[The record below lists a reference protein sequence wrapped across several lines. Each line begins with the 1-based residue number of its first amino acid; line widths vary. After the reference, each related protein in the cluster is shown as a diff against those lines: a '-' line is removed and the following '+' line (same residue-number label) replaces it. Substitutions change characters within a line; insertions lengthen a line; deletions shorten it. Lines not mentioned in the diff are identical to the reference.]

1 MDLLPADDR
10 PRKESP
16 LRAEPAAQAVLLDVQ
31 AYDARLDRLAHR
43 QQTLPETAQ
52 LAEMERTR
60 SELASR
66 LAAQRTEVDDLAG
79 EITKAESDVALVR
92 SRRLRDQQRLD
103 SGAVSSAKDLEA
115 LQREVVSLDR
125 RIATLED
132 EELEVMERLEEAQA
146 QQQRMDKELARID
159 AEVATVSES
168 RESQLA
174 TMAAEVA
181 AIGTERQQAANLLP
195 VDLLALYERV
205 RAQHGG
211 VGAGALR
218 QRRCEACRLELN
230 AADLRELAALPADEV
245 LRCPECNRLLVR
257 TAESGL

>member
-1 MDLLPADDR
+1 M
-10 PRKESP
+10 E
-16 LRAEPAAQAVLLDVQ
+16 QA
-31 AYDARLDRLAHR
+31 
-43 QQTLPETAQ
+43 
-52 LAEMERTR
+52 R

-66 LAAQRTEVDDLAG
+66 LAAQRTEVDDLAD
-79 EITKAESDVALVR
+79 EIKKAESDVALVR
-92 SRRLRDQQRLD
+92 SRRVRDQQRLD
-103 SGAVSSAKDLEA
+103 SGAVGSAKDLEA

-125 RIATLED
+125 RIASLED
-132 EELEVMERLEEAQA
+132 AELEVMERLEAAQA
-146 QQQRMDKELARID
+146 EQQRLDKELARID
-159 AEVATVSES
+159 AELASLGES
-168 RESQLA
+168 RDSQLGTIA
-174 TMAAEVA
+174 TEVA
-181 AIGTERQQAANLLP
+181 VVGTERQQAADLLP
-195 VDLLALYERV
+195 GDLLALYERV